1 MFIIFASHICGD
13 PETWNL
19 LQLRF
24 QCNCH
29 SGILE
34 DIYDGREYVK
44 HKDSLGQPEN
54 VSLSCNTDGVALF
67 RSSTT
72 SLWPVWLAVNELPKE
87 VR

>member
-1 MFIIFASHICGD
+1 MEWCIHSDTQLKAAGNFMFIIFASHICAD

-24 QCNCH
+24 QHNCR

-44 HKDSLGQPEN
+44 HKDFLGQP
-54 VSLSCNTDGVALF
+54 LAGIYH
-67 RSSTT
+67 STMNI
-72 SLWPVWLAVNELPKE
+72 LIPIL
-87 VR
+87 